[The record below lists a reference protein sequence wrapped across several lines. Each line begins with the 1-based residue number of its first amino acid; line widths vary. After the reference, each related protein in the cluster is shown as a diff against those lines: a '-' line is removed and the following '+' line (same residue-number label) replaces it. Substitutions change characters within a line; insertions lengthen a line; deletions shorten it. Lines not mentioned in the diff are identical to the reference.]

1 MVYKFVSYDIPS
13 SVVFHLIFFCCV
25 TVKTIYKTET
35 LYSCYT
41 HDMSTVTHDMSTV
54 SFPWQHNGSQA
65 LSIQRVKSEFPSFMK
80 YSLLI
85 VYSVG
90 VSEYRHYTTQS
101 QESSLDNEATNKAFF
116 ILGR

>member
-1 MVYKFVSYDIPS
+1 
-13 SVVFHLIFFCCV
+13 
-25 TVKTIYKTET
+25 
-35 LYSCYT
+35 
-41 HDMSTVTHDMSTV
+41 MSTVTHDMSTV

-85 VYSVG
+85 VYSVD